1 MGTLLY
7 SSLFNGTFLNY
18 YCRYTEKSQADQ
30 TERGQKGLLQNEIF
44 CNSPHKNL
52 FTLDDEKLPFC
63 PFLRLFMHDSTRP
76 NCWTQTAPMRYTV
89 RDSHACRCGSPQNA
103 GAVRTN
109 YPLSQCS
116 RPAGPVKPAGP
127 HALGLSRICSGNSP
141 FATHFRIDDNTVSMA
156 SGIPPGIGHCAAGR
170 SYDRAA

>member
-1 MGTLLY
+1 MHSPQAVYAWGARCIMQKDAQKWKKRA
-7 SSLFNGTFLNY
+7 FKCFL
-18 YCRYTEKSQADQ
+18 
-30 TERGQKGLLQNEIF
+30 GGLLQNEIF

-141 FATHFRIDDNTVSMA
+141 FATHFRD
-156 SGIPPGIGHCAAGR
+156 
-170 SYDRAA
+170 

>member
-1 MGTLLY
+1 MIAMRG
-7 SSLFNGTFLNY
+7 NGPVVHIGY
-18 YCRYTEKSQADQ
+18 KKE
-30 TERGQKGLLQNEIF
+30 LLQNEIF

-141 FATHFRIDDNTVSMA
+141 FATHFRD
-156 SGIPPGIGHCAAGR
+156 
-170 SYDRAA
+170 